1 MEEKLNAMLE
11 KLFDNPGSKIK
22 SYAKNSYFIEVA
34 IFILTGLFCL
44 YEEAWLW
51 GIILILV
58 GIPASY
64 IANLFLMAF
73 GDLVETSSDNKG
85 INAQILA
92 KLNEKPA
99 TPVVPVP
106 ASTVID
112 GPTSVYIPKAEKQQ
126 STPVNA
132 LTNNPSSRSVQK
144 EEKQPAD
151 SKDNRPTM
159 FEIKPLPEQQ
169 TCQAVLSYALKFS
182 TTVGTRSHI
191 ERKLKTCDNQADVA
205 VYQAI
210 LANSDENLRAAIEKY
225 LNA

>member
-1 MEEKLNAMLE
+1 MEEKLNAILE

-22 SYAKNSYFIEVA
+22 SYAKTSYFIEVA
-34 IFILTGLFCL
+34 IFILTGLFCF

-112 GPTSVYIPKAEKQQ
+112 GPTSVYIHKAEKQQ

-210 LANSDENLRAAIEKY
+210 LANSDENLRAAIEKH